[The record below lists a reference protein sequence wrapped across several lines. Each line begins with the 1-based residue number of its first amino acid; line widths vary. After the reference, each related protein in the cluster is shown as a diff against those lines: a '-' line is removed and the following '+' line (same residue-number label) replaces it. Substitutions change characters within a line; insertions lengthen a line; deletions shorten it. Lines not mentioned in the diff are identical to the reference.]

1 MSDDDDDQGFGPT
14 SEPEE
19 KEDRS
24 TLRGVSDAVRKA
36 FGAGVRSV
44 VSSEEWVRGVVRD
57 TLPRELVQYMKRQA
71 DAARDEVVRI
81 IGNQTKRFLEGLDVG
96 HEVQKILTALSF
108 EIKTEIRFI
117 PNDEK
122 VKPDVKVGVRAK
134 RANAKK
140 ERGRE
145 KRSSEPE
152 ADTSEE

>member
-1 MSDDDDDQGFGPT
+1 MDDDDDQGFEPA
-14 SEPEE
+14 SEAEE

-24 TLRGVSDAVRKA
+24 PLRGVSDAVRKA
-36 FGAGVRSV
+36 LGAGVRSV

-57 TLPRELVQYMKRQA
+57 TLPRELVQYMKRQT

-81 IGNQTKRFLEGLDVG
+81 IGNQTKRFLDGIDVG
-96 HEVQKILTALSF
+96 REVQKILTALSF

-134 RANAKK
+134 RA
-140 ERGRE
+140 
-145 KRSSEPE
+145 KRRSRDKDRPTDPE
-152 ADTSEE
+152 A